1 MNSATIKLFADA
13 HPLEGEYQGTFTFFK
28 GLYSVLLNNYPELDI
43 YFGTA
48 NPDRVQEHLPQVNS
62 DRLVAYTPGKPSF
75 YRYLVDIPRLL
86 GKTHFDF
93 AHYQYLLPL
102 GASDCHSVVTLHDV
116 VFNDYKAEFP
126 FLYRQLRK
134 TLFGRSIKKASIKT
148 TVSEYSKK
156 QIARHYQINADQI
169 HVLANGIESGF
180 INEENIDDGYAYIQR
195 KYKLSNYLLLV
206 SRCEPRKNHAL
217 LLRAYLDLQLYN
229 EGISLVFIGK
239 RSLDVPQLNRMI
251 DQLSDKQRQHF
262 HWLEQVGDQDLRAFY
277 KACRV
282 FVYPSK
288 AEGFGIPPLEAG
300 ICEVPVL
307 CSSATAMEAFRF
319 FDPYRFDPQN
329 EGELKQKL
337 LSLLHA
343 PPPADHLKQIA
354 HLIRQR
360 YSWNQSAETF
370 YNLLTPNEKSQNSHY
385 GYPWYPK
392 SLRWV

>member
-1 MNSATIKLFADA
+1 MSSATIKLFADA

-43 YFGTA
+43 YFGTT
-48 NPDRVQEHLPQVNS
+48 NPGRVQEHLPQVNS

-102 GASDCHSVVTLHDV
+102 GTDNCRSIVTLHDV
-116 VFNDYKAEFP
+116 VFNDYKEEFP

-134 TLFGRSIKKASIKT
+134 TLFGRSIKKAGIKT

-156 QIARHYQINADQI
+156 QIARHYQVNADQI

-180 INEENIDDGYAYIQR
+180 IGEGNTADACAHIQR

-206 SRCEPRKNHAL
+206 SRSEPRKNHAL
-217 LLRAYLDLQLYN
+217 LLRIYLDLQLYKQ
-229 EGISLVFIGK
+229 GISLVFVGK
-239 RSLDVPQLNRMI
+239 RSLEAPQLNRTI
-251 DQLSDKQRQHF
+251 DQLTDEQRQYF
-262 HWLEQVGDQDLRAFY
+262 HWFEQVSAQDLWAFY

-282 FVYPSK
+282 FIYPSK

-307 CSSATAMEAFRF
+307 CSSATAMEAFSF
-319 FDPYRFDPQN
+319 FDPYRFDPQHTD
-329 EGELKQKL
+329 ELKHKL
-337 LSLLHA
+337 LSLLHD
-343 PPPADHLKQIA
+343 PPSADHLKQIA
-354 HLIRQR
+354 HLIRQQ

-385 GYPWYPK
+385 GYPRYPK